1 MKNKCIIFLF
11 CHSILLLAAC
21 TGGFE
26 NDNEIKGGFSDDKK
40 GNRFPEPDCS
50 IRTHTVGYLLQYRFC
65 WLKLGMADD
74 TIPEP

>member
-1 MKNKCIIFLF
+1 MKKQVHHIPFSAIAYCCLQ
-11 CHSILLLAAC
+11 LAPAVLR
-21 TGGFE
+21 TTTKSRE
-26 NDNEIKGGFSDDKK
+26 VSRTTK

>member
-40 GNRFPEPDCS
+40 GNRFPEPD
-50 IRTHTVGYLLQYRFC
+50 
-65 WLKLGMADD
+65 
-74 TIPEP
+74 

>member
-40 GNRFPEPDCS
+40 EIDFQNLTAPFEPIQS
-50 IRTHTVGYLLQYRFC
+50 S
-65 WLKLGMADD
+65 
-74 TIPEP
+74 

>member
-26 NDNEIKGGFSDDKK
+26 NDNEIKGGFSTTK

-50 IRTHTVGYLLQYRFC
+50 IRTHTVGHLLQYRFC
-65 WLKLGMADD
+65 RLKLGMADD